1 MAEKLYFPEIYL
13 VPALTWIIFENQSTM
28 KFGQNDSP
36 KTIQSASLK
45 WFWGLINVLCLS
57 EQ

>member
-13 VPALTWIIFENQSTM
+13 VPALTWIILKNQSTI
-28 KFGQNDSP
+28 KFGQNNSP
-36 KTIQSASLK
+36 KMIQSTFFYHFEA
-45 WFWGLINVLCLS
+45 LINVLCLS